1 MARAFQE
8 MTSDVVDTYRNKE
21 GQTVRIL
28 KVRGRSWE
36 EFKKSNQ
43 GYILEVDG
51 VAVGYTGDSRIGE
64 KVNAPRLSSN
74 ESKSSLLSKAKDEY
88 GDDGILMTE
97 SDYKS
102 YKEGEESKEA
112 IKREIQKSQI
122 MGAEEL
128 EKVGEL
134 QRLETSKGA
143 SETAKMLETA
153 LLAGGMTPGEAG
165 TVTSKV
171 TEDVGSIGAQLGA
184 GTAAAKAGL
193 SKELAGLDISAITT
207 GKDVEQAAKTLASNI
222 ELSKQQL
229 AQSAPQSGGGLK
241 AFLGDI
247 LGSGTKTI
255 AMDMLGRAI
264 GAKEGTQPRGR
275 YAAIL
280 DILGLK

>member
-264 GAKEGTQPRGR
+264 GAKDGTQPRGR

>member
-1 MARAFQE
+1 MARRFVD
-8 MTSDVVDTYRNKE
+8 MSTSVVDTYRNKK
-21 GQTVRIL
+21 GQTIRIL
-28 KVRGRSWE
+28 KVRGRSGYE
-36 EFKKSNQ
+36 LKKSNQ
-43 GYILEVDG
+43 GYILQVDG
-51 VAVGYTGDSRIGE
+51 VAIAYTGDNRIGRAV
-64 KVNAPRLSSN
+64 KVPQLGRD
-74 ESKSSLLSKAKDEY
+74 ESKSNLLSKAKTDY
-88 GDDGILMTE
+88 GDDGVLMTE
-97 SDYKS
+97 VDYAS
-102 YKEGEESKEA
+102 FKEGEESEQA

-134 QRLETSKGA
+134 QRLETSKAA
-143 SETAKMLETA
+143 SESAKILESA

-184 GTAAAKAGL
+184 GTETAKAGL
-193 SKELAGLDISAITT
+193 FKELAGLDISAITT

-247 LGSGTKTI
+247 VGAGAKTI
-255 AMDMLGRAI
+255 YGDILGRAI
-264 GAKEGTQPRGR
+264 GAREGTEPKGR

-280 DILGLK
+280 ELLGLK

>member
-8 MTSDVVDTYRNKE
+8 MTSDVVDTYRNKK

-97 SDYKS
+97 SDYIS

>member
-8 MTSDVVDTYRNKE
+8 MTSDVVDTYRNKK